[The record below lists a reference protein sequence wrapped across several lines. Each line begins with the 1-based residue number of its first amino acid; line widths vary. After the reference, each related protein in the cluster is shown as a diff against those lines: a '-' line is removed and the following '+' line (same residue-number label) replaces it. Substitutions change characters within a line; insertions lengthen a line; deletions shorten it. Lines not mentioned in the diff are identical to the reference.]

1 MQILVV
7 VPELSKSMFVLT
19 VYFLFVFSLCAIRA
33 DEDIS
38 ANNTIK
44 LNVNEPGNITEFTTD
59 TPIQRKVEQ
68 LDSLSDIKNS
78 SVKEFRPSPQ
88 LETAYEFNKNP
99 VIPVV
104 GEAKQLTNVQ
114 SQANARTFFWPM
126 SDTPATTTEATWVRR
141 VIFPHSTVETTRDQP
156 YPFVT
161 SNHPSATQL
170 ESFESRPPPRIPP
183 TLSSYGSSGLDS
195 SRGYG
200 YNPSKW
206 DQFASSG
213 LGATKGPVITHKTNY
228 ESYGLPEASPG
239 GVSKISPIK
248 KIIGLLAAF
257 IPLGLL
263 ISALTPSV
271 IQVVPMNTT

>member
-1 MQILVV
+1 
-7 VPELSKSMFVLT
+7 MFVLT
-19 VYFLFVFSLCAIRA
+19 VYFLFVFLLCAISA
-33 DEDIS
+33 DEDITT
-38 ANNTIK
+38 NNTVK
-44 LNVNEPGNITEFTTD
+44 LTVNKIGNITEFSTE
-59 TPIQRKVEQ
+59 TPIQRKVE
-68 LDSLSDIKNS
+68 LDDGDPKNS
-78 SVKEFRPSPQ
+78 TLIKEFKPSPQ
-88 LETAYEFNKNP
+88 LDTVYEFNKTP

-126 SDTPATTTEATWVRR
+126 SDEAKQPATTTEAPWVRR

-161 SNHPSATQL
+161 SGNYPSAANL
-170 ESFESRPPPRIPP
+170 GNFETRPPPRIPA
-183 TLSSYGSSGLDS
+183 TSSSYGISSGPDNP
-195 SRGYG
+195 RGYS
-200 YNPSKW
+200 YNPASKW
-206 DQFASSG
+206 DQFSSSG
-213 LGATKGPVITHKTNY
+213 VGATKGPVITHKTNY
-228 ESYGLPEASPG
+228 ESYGLPEANSG

>member
-1 MQILVV
+1 
-7 VPELSKSMFVLT
+7 MFVLT
-19 VYFLFVFSLCAIRA
+19 VYFLFVFLLCAISA

-38 ANNTIK
+38 SNSTIK
-44 LNVNEPGNITEFTTD
+44 LNVSNIGNITELSTK
-59 TPIQRKVEQ
+59 TPIQHKVEE
-68 LDSLSDIKNS
+68 LEGLLETKNS
-78 SVKEFRPSPQ
+78 SLVKVFKPSPQ
-88 LETAYEFNKNP
+88 LDTVYEFNKTP
-99 VIPVV
+99 VVPAV

-126 SDTPATTTEATWVRR
+126 SEASKQPATTTEASWIRR

-161 SNHPSATQL
+161 NGNYPSATHFGN
-170 ESFESRPPPRIPP
+170 FETRAPPRIPP
-183 TLSSYGSSGLDS
+183 TSSSYGISSGPNNP
-195 SRGYG
+195 RGYS
-200 YNPSKW
+200 YNPASKW

-213 LGATKGPVITHKTNY
+213 VGATKGPVITHKTNY
-228 ESYGLPEASPG
+228 ESYGLPEANSG

-271 IQVVPMNTT
+271 IQVVPVNTT